1 MRKFYFQY
9 HKQISSFININRF
22 MLIFECI
29 LLFVIKGGIDLY
41 NQMPYNWHYYLSLLI
56 HYFLGTLAFFALL
69 LIIECIWHKF
79 HLQ

>member
-1 MRKFYFQY
+1 M
-9 HKQISSFININRF
+9 
-22 MLIFECI
+22 
-29 LLFVIKGGIDLY
+29 IKGGIDLY